1 MKKKEIEEFG
11 IIITREM
18 CSMMFDKKL
27 TLEQRAKI
35 FCAIVGEESTDDAIM
50 DAFASSLKVGF
61 NSINNKRKDEI
72 LARRERQKTY
82 KRNLRTSTEIDED
95 ERTSTE
101 TDKHKRSSPSK
112 VKYSKVDNISPLN
125 PPLAGGTMREGPKAI
140 SAEDILGVT
149 EADIA
154 GDGEGAAADD
164 FQGRALELAGR
175 IENTEAFPRM
185 RVNRKKLMKCLLS
198 LLKKNGAPE
207 EVESEVLAG
216 IERWSAVWRA
226 EDWRFAPGRITDW
239 LYDGKY
245 LEEPRKKEA
254 AAEHDYGEVG
264 VKEIV

>member
-72 LARRERQKTY
+72 LSRRERQKTY
-82 KRNLRTSTEIDED
+82 QRKLRTSTEINED

-101 TDKHKRSSPSK
+101 TDKHKRASLGK

-140 SAEDILGVT
+140 SADDILGVS
-149 EADIA
+149 EADVA

-164 FQGRALELAGR
+164 LKGGALELAAR
-175 IENTEAFPRM
+175 IERTEAFGHM
-185 RVNRKKLMKCLLS
+185 RVNRSKLMKS
-198 LLKKNGAPE
+198 LVSVLKKNGAPE
-207 EVESEVLAG
+207 KEADAILAG
-216 IERWSAVWRA
+216 IERWSEAWRA
-226 EDWRFAPGRITDW
+226 EDWRFAPGRLTDW

>member
-1 MKKKEIEEFG
+1 MKKKEFEEFG
-11 IIITREM
+11 ILITRDM
-18 CSMMFDKKL
+18 RSMMFDSKL
-27 TLEQRAKI
+27 SYEQRAKI
-35 FCAIVGEESTDDAIM
+35 FCAIVGDESTGDVMM
-50 DAFASSLKVGF
+50 DAFADSLKTGYIST
-61 NSINNKRKDEI
+61 NSKRKNEI
-72 LARRERQKTY
+72 ILRKERQKTY
-82 KRNLRTSTEIDED
+82 PRNLRTSTEIDGEKHTSTTISKD
-95 ERTSTE
+95 ERASLN
-101 TDKHKRSSPSK
+101 KAKQSNI
-112 VKYSKVDNISPLN
+112 YISPLN

-140 SAEDILGVT
+140 SADDILGVA

-154 GDGEGAAADD
+154 GDLEDAAADQL
-164 FQGRALELAGR
+164 QGRALELAER